1 MAGRMSVTK
10 IRLPSSS
17 DSILKLYQHLELG
30 GPVMIQEKDSAIHFQ
45 MAGKEEKMYVCNL
58 ASKEKSQNL
67 YLNKML
73 TTMSHSDEIEYIMY
87 TCILYILYIV

>member
-1 MAGRMSVTK
+1 
-10 IRLPSSS
+10 
-17 DSILKLYQHLELG
+17 
-30 GPVMIQEKDSAIHFQ
+30 
-45 MAGKEEKMYVCNL
+45 MAGKEDKMYACNL